1 MVYFLVLGRVNLI
14 MYCRIGDTKWTTLE
28 IPKGIVAGKDM
39 ASLIYFKGKLYVM
52 CCNDHF
58 QLVVERLPLRCCN
71 CDCISLGIR
80 RFEVSTDSF
89 VFPYR
94 GGYSCVGKTYFLESD
109 EEIYM
114 IEMVCLDKSRHLN
127 YLVVSINVSRLDF
140 SSMSW
145 KEVNT
150 LGDTVL
156 FLGED
161 TNAFCSA
168 AELGLSKGY
177 LYYTLHKDQSLY
189 MFDIEDKCTMT
200 ILPCSKLPT
209 SWFSS
214 QWIMMPQPTVSV
226 SVDGRIMEDLS
237 RKVRQED
244 YTIRAEEI
252 KEIISQDDN
261 ENLRKK
267 QKKENPDEPRPWMVI
282 NEDIV
287 DSIASHLHPVDF
299 LHFRA
304 VCKAN
309 KLPIVKQISGAM
321 RSTYLTPWL
330 LFSTENASRY
340 NFVDPMHNNE
350 KYLMNLPELL
360 AGAIVRCQRG
370 GWLLMLKG
378 RFTFFFYNPL
388 TKETIQLPE
397 LQSGYCCAGITF
409 SSLPTCSDCLVFG
422 ITQQNEEEISICIIK
437 RGADRWEFDFFENS
451 DLEKFMPTYN
461 EPVFHKGSFYCVDSN
476 GTLGVFNEDSWEV
489 LKRPHGYSNAAYVSF
504 LVECENEVLLVRI
517 LGFSVAILKL
527 DSLEMVWQ
535 KVESLGKHML
545 FISFTSCLA
554 AIAPKSCMENKVYF
568 PRLHDER
575 ILYYSLETGSYHSV
589 GSTHCA
595 KDYFDTK
602 SWTNCTWIEP
612 NWSRSTSQE
621 LVWLNNKH

>member
-370 GWLLMLKG
+370 GWLLMLK
-378 RFTFFFYNPL
+378 
-388 TKETIQLPE
+388 
-397 LQSGYCCAGITF
+397 
-409 SSLPTCSDCLVFG
+409 
-422 ITQQNEEEISICIIK
+422 
-437 RGADRWEFDFFENS
+437 
-451 DLEKFMPTYN
+451 
-461 EPVFHKGSFYCVDSN
+461 DSN

-504 LVECENEVLLVRI
+504 LVECENEVLLLLPRKVAWRTKSISRDCMTNGFCTTRLRQVVIIQLEVRI
-517 LGFSVAILKL
+517 VPRIILIRRVGQTVLGLNLIGHGPHLKSSSGLTINIDKIFSGLQDDFAVCMYIHGLCFFVSLSGGSIEILQFLYVHIHVCIYAAGIWSFLGIMNAWAGHVFAFSFFFFREIQGHHLKERFAGSESWIPHIQTIAEAVERWYFNRKAI
-527 DSLEMVWQ
+527 
-535 KVESLGKHML
+535 
-545 FISFTSCLA
+545 
-554 AIAPKSCMENKVYF
+554 
-568 PRLHDER
+568 
-575 ILYYSLETGSYHSV
+575 
-589 GSTHCA
+589 
-595 KDYFDTK
+595 
-602 SWTNCTWIEP
+602 
-612 NWSRSTSQE
+612 
-621 LVWLNNKH
+621 